1 MEKEYEKRDI
11 DDTTI
16 PVTITLDKN
25 LKKNLELL
33 RDRNGFR
40 SLSKRINDLLWKW
53 FNEVKE
59 EKRADT
65 PKES

>member
-33 RDRNGFR
+33 RDRNGLR